1 MQVSSIMTDLIEFK
15 DEIFKKVRLLEN
27 RLTTEVNT
35 KYSEMNNNYE
45 KLDNRIN
52 FISENNDSLLEI
64 VTAQK
69 MNLDKI
75 TELESFKNKA
85 EQNMIMH
92 DIKIKSLS
100 SDLDKIKSKYDKTIS
115 DNLQV
120 PGYVGPGCQ
129 FKTISE
135 YITNNIY
142 EFSKLKNDR
151 DQMKIEN
158 IEVKNRLDNIL
169 KSTLNLIDTSVLRCQ
184 KYSDTKHQDMK
195 NILNNKLNEFSEKNM
210 DLRTQITKTEIQNEE
225 QIQNLKLDVEKLLL
239 MKNELIALTDK
250 KIEEINKKIEAMTLE
265 INSIKWKKKKKQKEK
280 EIINVNTNSSDNY
293 KNKMY
298 YNMKNEEEEEEINNS
313 QINNFNDNKDNN
325 IQNNLVDKNN
335 VLMANSNK
343 DIYNTIN
350 QPNNLNNNIVK
361 NIQNKINNKIL
372 EQPKTT
378 QFNYINGIKKQNLN
392 KEEKISNLS
401 EDEHSSHKFDGTV
414 PMKMKNIN
422 EQYSLDEKIKENK
435 KVEENTLIN
444 KIQSY
449 YKNLNSYQKIQ
460 EEKKTKDISSPNI
473 GQLNKIEDL
482 NNINNSNNKIIDSK
496 DIANFYKNRKIY
508 GATKIKIHSLEKN
521 KSIPTNN
528 SLNINEFRNK
538 KEESEKEYI
547 ENQDY
552 NIISNNNKNIMIKN
566 GKSKPLNL
574 TKNFLKIN
582 NTIKINNKENNNF
595 LSTPKEILSNDK
607 SEQKHFILY
616 NNEEQSQI
624 MSQIKT
630 YYNIKKEK
638 NIQKSQEN
646 AVDCNVI
653 NLNLEKVKRNGSSS
667 NLYLYKDTK
676 LRNNLSEIGMKISP
690 AFGRTTYSFY
700 NRKDI
705 NSINIGTQNNK
716 KINSLKDRL
725 NLAFVSSIKQ
735 RINLKDKAINVQ

>member
-1 MQVSSIMTDLIEFK
+1 
-15 DEIFKKVRLLEN
+15 
-27 RLTTEVNT
+27 
-35 KYSEMNNNYE
+35 
-45 KLDNRIN
+45 
-52 FISENNDSLLEI
+52 
-64 VTAQK
+64 
-69 MNLDKI
+69 
-75 TELESFKNKA
+75 
-85 EQNMIMH
+85 
-92 DIKIKSLS
+92 
-100 SDLDKIKSKYDKTIS
+100 
-115 DNLQV
+115 
-120 PGYVGPGCQ
+120 
-129 FKTISE
+129 
-135 YITNNIY
+135 
-142 EFSKLKNDR
+142 
-151 DQMKIEN
+151 
-158 IEVKNRLDNIL
+158 
-169 KSTLNLIDTSVLRCQ
+169 
-184 KYSDTKHQDMK
+184 
-195 NILNNKLNEFSEKNM
+195 
-210 DLRTQITKTEIQNEE
+210 
-225 QIQNLKLDVEKLLL
+225 
-239 MKNELIALTDK
+239 
-250 KIEEINKKIEAMTLE
+250 
-265 INSIKWKKKKKQKEK
+265 
-280 EIINVNTNSSDNY
+280 
-293 KNKMY
+293 
-298 YNMKNEEEEEEINNS
+298 
-313 QINNFNDNKDNN
+313 
-325 IQNNLVDKNN
+325 
-335 VLMANSNK
+335 
-343 DIYNTIN
+343 
-350 QPNNLNNNIVK
+350 
-361 NIQNKINNKIL
+361 
-372 EQPKTT
+372 
-378 QFNYINGIKKQNLN
+378 
-392 KEEKISNLS
+392 
-401 EDEHSSHKFDGTV
+401 
-414 PMKMKNIN
+414 MKMKNIN

-473 GQLNKIEDL
+473 GQLNKAEDL

-496 DIANFYKNRKIY
+496 DTPNFYKNKKIY

-552 NIISNNNKNIMIKN
+552 NIISNNNKNIIIKN

-582 NTIKINNKENNNF
+582 NLIKINNKEDNNF
-595 LSTPKEILSNDK
+595 LSTPKEILSIDKND
-607 SEQKHFILY
+607 QKHFIFY

-667 NLYLYKDTK
+667 NLYLSKDTK